1 MKKASILLVNLIG
14 ILTFG
19 QKIEGKLTDNN
30 NTSLSFVEIV
40 ASQKDKKY
48 SSISSENGQFALQLP
63 ENGTYKL
70 EIFKDQKSIFSED
83 VQVQGTIHKNI
94 QMPSQPAS
102 EKQIEGVTVV
112 ATGKKLIERKVDRL
126 VFNVENSVAS
136 QGVDAVEALSKTPMI
151 RTTDDAISIAGK
163 SSVAVMVNDR
173 LLNLSGQELINYLKN
188 LRSDDIAKIEVITT
202 PPSKYAAEGKSGLI
216 NIVLKKNTSIG
227 WNASLQTSGSVS
239 KVANWRDGATFN
251 YQGKK
256 LSVSTSGSMGEN
268 IWTQKSHNYSVGE
281 DQYWNSDGS
290 YWGNYRYKNANIKTE
305 YKLNDKNLI
314 GFNYNYSFSNPYNI
328 SENHVRTLQNGV
340 SSEFISNNLNHN
352 NNNNHYATAFYDVK
366 LDSLGSKLSFSGNLL
381 SNKTALINNVKTFQN
396 TEKEANNYND
406 NMYNVYSGQVDLEKN
421 FSKLKTEA
429 GIKYTNIKNDSD
441 NQFFDIDNG
450 QEQYNPL
457 RSNAFLYHE
466 KNYAAYFS
474 TSFKIAEKWDGKFG
488 LRYEYTKLDGTSK
501 ADNASVESSYGKFFP
516 TAYVSYKADDNN
528 TMSLNYSRR
537 IRRPY
542 FGNLNPSKTY
552 TSDYEYY
559 VGNQYLK
566 PSFSDN
572 VELSYVFK
580 NNFTTTLYFTHT
592 ADSWDRI
599 QKIENG
605 NKFTTTE
612 NFYNENQTGM
622 SVNYNFNKFRWLESN
637 MFLTGFYNQATTTR
651 TDVSLF
657 PASFGANLN
666 INNSFYLRKD
676 KNFAL
681 TLGYWMDLPSKQGNS
696 DINFSNNLYAGLK
709 LNLLQK
715 NLMINMNIND
725 IFNTQAYRG
734 REVYSNFTSNFKYKG
749 LSQNVN
755 LSVTYKFGNNNIK
768 GATKQTKFE
777 EQSRVG
783 GGS

>member
-1 MKKASILLVNLIG
+1 MKKASFLLINLFG

-19 QKIEGKLTDNN
+19 QKIEGKITDSN
-30 NTSLSFVEIV
+30 NTNLSYVEI
-40 ASQKDKKY
+40 AATQKDKKY
-48 SSISSENGQFALQLP
+48 SSISTENGNFALQLP

-70 EIFKDQKSIFSED
+70 EIFKDQKSIFNEEI
-83 VQVQGTIHKNI
+83 QVQGTLLKNI
-94 QMPSQPAS
+94 QTTSQPAA

-112 ATGKKLIERKVDRL
+112 ASSKKLVERKVDRL

-136 QGVDAVEALSKTPMI
+136 QGVDAVEALSKTPML

-163 SSVAVMVNDR
+163 SSVAIMVNDR
-173 LLNLSGQELINYLKN
+173 LLNLSGEELINYLKN

-202 PPSKYAAEGKSGLI
+202 PPAKYAAEGKSGLI
-216 NIVLKKNTSIG
+216 NIILKKNTNIG
-227 WNASLQTSGSVS
+227 WNASLQTSGNVSSVTS
-239 KVANWRDGATFN
+239 WRDGATFN

-268 IWTQKSHNYSVGE
+268 IWKQKNYNYSIGE
-281 DQYWNSDGS
+281 DQYWNSDGT

-314 GFNYNYSFSNPYNI
+314 GFNYNYSFSNPYNV
-328 SENHVRTLQNGV
+328 SRNNVRTLQNGV
-340 SSEFISNNLNHN
+340 STEFASQNVNHN
-352 NNNNHYATAFYDVK
+352 HNNNHYATAFYDIK
-366 LDSLGSKLSFSGNLL
+366 LDSLGSKLSFSGNLI
-381 SNKTALINNVKTFQN
+381 SNKLALINNVSTFQN
-396 TEKEANNYND
+396 TEKEAINYND
-406 NMYNVYSGQVDLEKN
+406 NLYNVYSGQVDLEKN
-421 FSKLKTEA
+421 FSKIKTES
-429 GIKYTNIKNDSD
+429 GLKYTMFKNESTA
-441 NQFFDIDNG
+441 QFFDIEN
-450 QEQYNPL
+450 EQTQLNPL
-457 RSNAFLYHE
+457 RSNAFIYHE
-466 KNYAAYFS
+466 KNYAAYVS
-474 TSFKIAEKWDGKFG
+474 SSFKIAEKWDVKLG
-488 LRYEYTKLDGTSK
+488 LRYEYTELDGTAKSDGAMVK
-501 ADNASVESSYGKFFP
+501 SSYGKFFP
-516 TAYVSYKADDNN
+516 TVYFSYKANDNN

-542 FGNLNPSKTY
+542 FGNLNPSKVY

-559 VGNQYLK
+559 VGNQFLK

-572 VELSYVFK
+572 VELSYVLK

-592 ADSWDRI
+592 SDSWDRI

-612 NFYNENQTGM
+612 NFYTENQTGM
-622 SVNYNFNKFRWLESN
+622 SLNYSYNKLRWLESN
-637 MFLTGFYNQATTTR
+637 IFLTGFYNQSTSTR
-651 TDVSLF
+651 SDVNIF

-676 KNFAL
+676 KNLAF

-715 NLMINMNIND
+715 NLMINLSVND
-725 IFNTQAYRG
+725 IFNTQAYKG
-734 REVYSNFTSNFKYKG
+734 RETYSNFTSNFKYKG
-749 LSQNVN
+749 LSQSAN

-783 GGS
+783 G